1 MGLSNG
7 DKIIILVVIIGVA
20 AYLIVNS
27 SSSAGPVHNE
37 GSLSYTPPTQVADYN
52 DVSPDQNYSSNYDAV
67 SNSTQSSSNL
77 NKKFRTRDTA
87 TEGTYKHS
95 SYAEGT
101 RNEVDLNNLD
111 KFFESVA
118 PLEEPRTNGVM
129 GFDETGGD
137 FASYKGRS
145 TRKITDEDKFNAS
158 ELLPKEHKYDWFD
171 DSQATPV
178 ANTHL
183 INISRPQGVNT
194 ILSKRY
200 GVRDVRGIIPN
211 PRNLV
216 SPWNMSSV
224 EPDLNIKTGA
234 LC

>member
-1 MGLSNG
+1 MGFANRNTV
-7 DKIIILVVIIGVA
+7 ILFVVIAGIVA
-20 AYLIVNS
+20 YFLITNNS
-27 SSSAGPVHNE
+27 SSTAVHNE
-37 GSLSYTPPTQVADYN
+37 GSLT
-52 DVSPDQNYSSNYDAV
+52 YSEPEMHYQELQQEGESDEMM
-67 SNSTQSSSNL
+67 SMGTSSSSGSMN
-77 NKKFRTRDTA
+77 NKFRTRDTA
-87 TEGTYKHS
+87 PEGTYKHS
-95 SYAEGT
+95 SYAGGNRE
-101 RNEVDLNNLD
+101 NNDLNNLD

-118 PLEEPRTNGVM
+118 PLEEPRVNGVM
-129 GFDETGGD
+129 GFNEDGNVH
-137 FASYKGRS
+137 ASYKGGS
-145 TRKITDEDKFNAS
+145 HRKLSDDDKFNAS

-224 EPDLNIKTGA
+224 EPDMNIKTGA